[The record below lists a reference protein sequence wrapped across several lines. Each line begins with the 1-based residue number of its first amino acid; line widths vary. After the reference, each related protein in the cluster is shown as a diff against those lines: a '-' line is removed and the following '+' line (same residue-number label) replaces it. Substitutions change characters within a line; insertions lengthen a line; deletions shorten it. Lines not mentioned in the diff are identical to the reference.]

1 MSFAIGTEVSN
12 LEGGIVTLNQNLRF
26 DLRGL
31 LLLEVVFS
39 GTSTAPRS

>member
-12 LEGGIVTLNQNLRF
+12 LEGGILTPNQNLRF

-31 LLLEVVFS
+31 LLLEIVFS
-39 GTSTAPRS
+39 GTSIAPRS